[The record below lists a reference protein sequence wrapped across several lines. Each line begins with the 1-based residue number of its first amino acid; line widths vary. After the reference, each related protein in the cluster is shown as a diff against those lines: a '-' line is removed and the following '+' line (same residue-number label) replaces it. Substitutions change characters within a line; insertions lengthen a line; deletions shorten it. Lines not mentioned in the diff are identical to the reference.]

1 MGAQPMTDE
10 RRKIR
15 VHDGAVSWTIEY
27 GPNGVWLQRGHT
39 AVTRGEPGAQ
49 LLFVP
54 PPVFAALVSQARAEG
69 AAEER
74 ERTRRERDALQAELF
89 RVRGELSQ
97 RRLP

>member
-1 MGAQPMTDE
+1 MDDSKVLSDE
-10 RRKIR
+10 ARWEDIRKWAACFR
-15 VHDGAVSWTIEY
+15 STPAAESWEFI
-27 GPNGVWLQRGHT
+27 
-39 AVTRGEPGAQ
+39 
-49 LLFVP
+49 
-54 PPVFAALVSQARAEG
+54 FAEFDRLRALVSQARAEG